1 MSQPNSVLEPVEK
14 SWNELSALVESMG
27 PEALSITG
35 PDGWAVKDHLSH
47 VAAWEASLI
56 ALFKG
61 GDRGAAM
68 GIAATGDEETDEIN
82 HELWSHHH
90 AMTPEQALAYF
101 RDTHAGLLRLLSE
114 MSDEDLQRPYND
126 FQPNDPR
133 APDDNRPA
141 MDWVAGNTWEH
152 YNEHAEWLSQLV
164 NDSRAAS

>member
-1 MSQPNSVLEPVEK
+1 VSQPNSVIEPIEK
-14 SWNELSALVESMG
+14 SWHDLTALVDSLGAEG
-27 PEALSITG
+27 LTVTG
-35 PDGWAVKDHLSH
+35 ADGWAVKDHLAH

-56 ALFKG
+56 ALFEG
-61 GDRGAAM
+61 TDRGAAM
-68 GIAATGDEETDEIN
+68 GISATGEEGTDEIN
-82 HELWSHHH
+82 HSLWSHHH
-90 AMTPEQALAYF
+90 DMTSEQALAYF
-101 RDTHAGLLRLLSE
+101 HNTHARLIGLLSK

-152 YNEHAEWLSQLV
+152 YAEHAEWLGQLI

>member
-1 MSQPNSVLEPVEK
+1 MSQPNSVVEPIEK
-14 SWNELSALVESMG
+14 SWNELTALVESMG
-27 PEALSITG
+27 PDGLTVTG
-35 PDGWAVKDHLSH
+35 PDGWAVKDHLAH

-56 ALFKG
+56 ALFEG
-61 GDRGAAM
+61 ADRGQAM
-68 GIAATGDEETDEIN
+68 GIKATGQEGTDEIN
-82 HELWSHHH
+82 HELWARHH
-90 AMTPEQALAYF
+90 AMSPEQAMAYY
-101 RDTHAGLLRLLSE
+101 RDTHTALVRLLAS

-152 YNEHAEWLSQLV
+152 YNEHAEWLSQLI